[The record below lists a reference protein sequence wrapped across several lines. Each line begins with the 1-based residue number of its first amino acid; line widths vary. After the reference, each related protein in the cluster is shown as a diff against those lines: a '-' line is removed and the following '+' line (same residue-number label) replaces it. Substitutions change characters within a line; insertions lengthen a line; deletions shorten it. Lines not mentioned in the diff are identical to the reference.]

1 MTSAEVVNRAFTRN
15 IDEKHFMESDI
26 VLAKERYVDAYADD
40 LTEADSYVKDVIA
53 YGVAVDCWER
63 VASEITERGM
73 VQATLQ
79 GGFALQQERSQELKQ
94 EYRDKLNALIKL
106 MCDANG
112 KEIPDMSRVLVSTE
126 NVNVL

>member
-15 IDEKHFMESDI
+15 IDEKHFQESDI
-26 VLAKERYVDAYADD
+26 VLAKLRYVDAYADG
-40 LTEADSYVKDVIA
+40 LTESDAYVKDVIA

-63 VASEITERGM
+63 VASEITDRGM

-106 MCDANG
+106 MCDSNG
-112 KEIPDMSRVLVSTE
+112 KDIPDMSRVLVSTA